1 MNEKFT
7 NLVSQLKNT
16 SRRDFRAF
24 SLISIS
30 LLLTSSLMLFAFQIS
45 KLSPLPYLSQRIEDD
60 VKAMK
65 KAYDDCKKGYG
76 EKFSRKT
83 IIQIEL
89 SPPETKTNIKRKFI
103 LDRDCKIIFTVW

>member
-1 MNEKFT
+1 MKEKFK
-7 NLVSQLKNT
+7 NSLSQLK
-16 SRRDFRAF
+16 DIFRKELSAF
-24 SLISIS
+24 ALISMS
-30 LLLTSSLMLFAFQIS
+30 LLLTSSLILFAFQVS

-76 EKFSRKT
+76 ERFSGKT
-83 IIQIEL
+83 VIQIEL

-103 LDRDCKIIFTVW
+103 LDQDCKIIFTVW